1 MTDGVERRIS
11 ALERVFG
18 GGDETC
24 PECGRRLTG
33 EVSVRLAGDS
43 DEDYCPACCV
53 DVTLKLGD
61 KKIDDQA
68 PQ

>member
-1 MTDGVERRIS
+1 MDEER
-11 ALERVFG
+11 LEQLEQIFG
-18 GGDETC
+18 ECDETC

-33 EVSVRLAGDS
+33 AVIVRLAGD
-43 DEDYCPACCV
+43 DEDYCPLCTV
-53 DVTLKLGD
+53 PVTLKLGD